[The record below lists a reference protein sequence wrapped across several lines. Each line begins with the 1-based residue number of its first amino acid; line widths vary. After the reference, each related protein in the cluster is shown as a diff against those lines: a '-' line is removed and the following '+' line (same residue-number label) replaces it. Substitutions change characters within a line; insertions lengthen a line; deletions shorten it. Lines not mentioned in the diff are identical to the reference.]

1 MLKFQLISLTG
12 PKFDDQV
19 SEVLLPT
26 LSGHIGVLTGHMPL
40 VSVATRGVVAVR
52 RQPKDRDEDMEY
64 FAVSGGVIEVSN
76 NHLSLLV
83 DEADYEEDINLAEAQ
98 KAYDLA
104 QKMKVEAKDQLSLNQ
119 AQSLLDRQ
127 AVRLQVAN
135 LRRKHHR

>member
-19 SEVLLPT
+19 HEVRLPT
-26 LSGHIGVLTGHMPL
+26 ASGRIGVLTGHMPL
-40 VSVATRGVVAVR
+40 VSVATRGIVAVR
-52 RQPKDRDEDMEY
+52 RQPKDRDDDMEF
-64 FAVSGGVIEVSN
+64 FAVSGGVIEVAN

-104 QKMKVEAKDQLSLNQ
+104 QKMKVEAKDQVSLNQ

-135 LRRKHHR
+135 LRRKRRR